1 MVGAP
6 ALPPF
11 FVQKKSTMRRT
22 TALALLA
29 VLVVATEAAK
39 RAKKVK
45 AGHTKITKK
54 VRGHKKRSGAPPFPA
69 LRPPTPH
76 APRPPFGRSSSTSR
90 STAKRLVSDDGR
102 GEREKKKP
110 TRLPPVRDAR
120 DPRPLSCPHPL
131 PGRIV
136 MGLYGNTVPKTVENF
151 RALCTGE
158 KGVGASGKPLSYK
171 GSTFHRVIP
180 NFMIQGGDFTHGT
193 GTGGE
198 SIYGG
203 ERERE
208 EGGRGREEG
217 GGAVGGHPKKT
228 G

>member
-6 ALPPF
+6 ALPPLL
-11 FVQKKSTMRRT
+11 VQKKSTMRRT

-45 AGHTKITKK
+45 AGDTKITKK

-90 STAKRLVSDDGR
+90 STAKRPVSDDGR
-102 GEREKKKP
+102 GEREKK
-110 TRLPPVRDAR
+110 TDAIAAR
-120 DPRPLSCPHPL
+120 PRCARSPSLSCPHPL

-208 EGGRGREEG
+208 GGGRERERT
-217 GGAVGGHPKKT
+217 A
-228 G
+228 